1 MEYTEEYEIA
11 NVSFERPHVV
21 LLGAGASLAAF
32 PKGDRSGQQLP
43 LLNNFVHV
51 IGLESLMLEAGVSK
65 PYDDFEE
72 IYSRI
77 SLNPKLDN
85 VRARIERAVYEY
97 FEELKLPDE
106 PSLYDYLVLSL
117 RPKDVIA
124 TFNWDPFLWNALH
137 RNRKFTPGPSVL
149 FLHGSVAAGYC
160 DKCKK
165 IFSRSNRIC
174 RCGNAL
180 NDLPIL
186 FPVTKKDYN
195 SDPAIAAHWRALQQ
209 ALRDCWAFTILGYSA
224 PKTDIEAID
233 LLKGGWGNVGDRNLE
248 EIEIIDIKDEDC
260 LRHSWDQFIHT
271 HHYTV
276 KDSFFDSWI
285 AQHPRRSCEAIW
297 AQNMEIM
304 FIEPYPAPIT
314 GSFDELYPWFQPRI
328 AAEQPR

>member
-1 MEYTEEYEIA
+1 MDYTEKYEIE
-11 NVSFERPHVV
+11 NVSFGRPHVI

-32 PKGDRSGQQLP
+32 PKGDRKGQKLP
-43 LLNNFVHV
+43 LLNSFVHD
-51 IGLESLMLEAGVSK
+51 IGLESLMSEAGVFK

-72 IYSRI
+72 IYSMI
-77 SLNPKLDN
+77 SLNPKLDS
-85 VRARIERAVYEY
+85 VRARIEKEVYEY
-97 FEELKLPDE
+97 FEELQLSDE

-137 RNRKFTPGPSVL
+137 RNRKFTPGPKAL

-174 RCGNAL
+174 RCGNPL
-180 NDLPIL
+180 HDLPIL
-186 FPVTKKDYN
+186 FPVTTKNYT
-195 SDPAIAAHWRALQQ
+195 SDPAIAAHWSALQQ
-209 ALRDCWAFTILGYSA
+209 ALKNCWAFTIFGYSA

-233 LLKGGWGNVGDRNLE
+233 LLKSGWGDVSDRNLE
-248 EIEIIDIKDEDC
+248 EIEIIDIKDEDI

-276 KDSFFDSWI
+276 KDSFYNSWI
-285 AQHPRRSCEAIW
+285 SQHPRRSCEAMW
-297 AQNMEIM
+297 AQNMECM
-304 FIEPYPAPIT
+304 WIEPYPAPHT
-314 GSFDELYPWFQPRI
+314 ASFDELYEWFQSRVT
-328 AAEQPR
+328 AEYSR